1 MEDNNKLS
9 KQTWDKI
16 NEAVEGDVIAD
27 PDNYKRDSETEPEEP
42 TLSEQY
48 EKEDLDN
55 ETNLSKVQR
64 KMLAVVETN
73 VDFF

>member
-27 PDNYKRDSETEPEEP
+27 PDNYKRDSETEP
-42 TLSEQY
+42 
-48 EKEDLDN
+48 
-55 ETNLSKVQR
+55 
-64 KMLAVVETN
+64 
-73 VDFF
+73 